1 MLFPNFTPFPAMQ
14 TGRLLLRQM
23 RLSDAPALHKLRS
36 NKDVMQYINRPLTQT
51 LEEAEG
57 WVNVIIDAVS
67 RNEGITWAIC
77 LKESPDEHVGNI
89 GIWRIDK
96 ANHRGEVGYML
107 DPSLQGRGIMYEAIQ
122 PVISYGFEQLGLH
135 SLEAQ
140 IDPRNQASAAL
151 LRKAGFVQEGYFRQ
165 NCFHN
170 GSFTD
175 TAVYSLLSSQEKTAK
190 EDIPLTKAGAV

>member
-1 MLFPNFTPFPAMQ
+1 MLFPNFTPFPIMQ

-36 NKDVMQYINRPLTQT
+36 NKEVMRYINRPLTQT

-57 WVNVIIDAVS
+57 WVNVIIDAVT

-107 DPSLQGRGIMYEAIQ
+107 DPSLQGRGVMYEAIQ
-122 PVISYGFEQLGLH
+122 PVIRYGFEQLGLH

-140 IDPRNQASAAL
+140 IDPRNLASAAL
-151 LRKAGFVQEGYFRQ
+151 LRKVGFVQEAYFRQ

-170 GSFTD
+170 ESFTD
-175 TAVYSLLSSQEKTAK
+175 TAVYSLLSPLEKTTK
-190 EDIPLTKAGAV
+190 EDISLTKAGTV